1 MGRKMNK
8 EKIDA
13 SGSKICNGHKMPG
26 GDKTSIVSKGPQ
38 DIKVNWR
45 EERQFK
51 ASVRITGE
59 MPDENGNPM
68 THGTYMA
75 IPKKFN
81 RKSPTRLDEGNPSN
95 N

>member
-1 MGRKMNK
+1 MNDK
-8 EKIDA
+8 KINT
-13 SGSKICNGHKMPG
+13 SGSKVSRGDKMPG
-26 GDKTSIVSKGPQ
+26 SNKTSIVSKGPQ
-38 DIKVNWR
+38 DIKVDWR

-51 ASVRITGE
+51 ANVRITGE

-75 IPKKFN
+75 IPKKFH
-81 RKSPTRLDEGNPSN
+81 RKNPTRLDEGNPSN